1 MQIESIPVRK
11 STYAE
16 IAARSRQLREVL
28 AERNVRFHRDSAL
41 GKLLR
46 DAESLAKEWDE
57 GNRAQEFRRLVNAAH
72 ANRIAE
78 AILAVRDDADAQQCL
93 SRIAGNDMNLSGRA
107 PSQGK
112 DHLWELDLLYALRR
126 HGFSVKLVDP
136 PDIVIDLC
144 VSPFPVACKK
154 IYSEKGVEAQLRKG
168 VKQLAQHGGRG
179 LVALNIDDLVPDDT
193 ILRTRD
199 RREASDFLN
208 KFNEDFVERNRLT
221 LQRFVKERRCDGILI
236 STSVLADL
244 ENSKPRFNLVT
255 ESMLWTLDSAP
266 PETVTR
272 IAELRKGL
280 LSSLI

>member
-126 HGFSVKLVDP
+126 H
-136 PDIVIDLC
+136 
-144 VSPFPVACKK
+144 
-154 IYSEKGVEAQLRKG
+154 
-168 VKQLAQHGGRG
+168 
-179 LVALNIDDLVPDDT
+179 
-193 ILRTRD
+193 
-199 RREASDFLN
+199 
-208 KFNEDFVERNRLT
+208 
-221 LQRFVKERRCDGILI
+221 
-236 STSVLADL
+236 
-244 ENSKPRFNLVT
+244 
-255 ESMLWTLDSAP
+255 
-266 PETVTR
+266 
-272 IAELRKGL
+272 
-280 LSSLI
+280 